1 MAMAQTSD
9 AFTPA
14 PTAATSRARA
24 FAQARRHTVL
34 VKILRKVILL
44 GSLATI
50 AGIVAIT
57 LFDPFGRLPRE
68 VSVAGVRL
76 DGSRVTLE
84 LPRLNGFRQDG
95 KPYDIRAASGVQDIR
110 NPSIVELKEIE
121 ARFETNDQATVRLSA
136 PSGVYDSGHEKMRL
150 NDDVRIVSSKG
161 LDMRMRNADLD
172 FKAGSVSSD
181 EEVTVV
187 TGTGTI
193 VADRLRIGDNGKR
206 VSFEGNVRSTCS
218 TSPTAEKGSEK

>member
-1 MAMAQTSD
+1 MRQCSIMCLAGLVALIGLVVVPLRTEAVEAKNWSAVLAEARGQTVD
-9 AFTPA
+9 VYAWAGEPRINA
-14 PTAATSRARA
+14 Y
-24 FAQARRHTVL
+24 
-34 VKILRKVILL
+34 
-44 GSLATI
+44 LAW
-50 AGIVAIT
+50 AG
-57 LFDPFGRLPRE
+57 
-68 VSVAGVRL
+68 
-76 DGSRVTLE
+76 
-84 LPRLNGFRQDG
+84 Q
-95 KPYDIRAASGVQDIR
+95 
-110 NPSIVELKEIE
+110 EIE

-193 VADRLRIGDNGKR
+193 VADRLRVGDNGKR
-206 VSFEGNVRSTCS
+206 VSFEGNVRSSFS
-218 TSPTAEKGSEK
+218 TSPAAGKGSEK